1 MLIGITGDTH
11 NNLGNISKICSL
23 FNEAGP
29 SLVIH
34 TGDITLPKSL
44 AAFSNLKMPLIGVY
58 GNNDELEKENLR
70 KETKKFNCNLF
81 EEPHQIKI
89 DGKKII
95 VIHHPELI
103 NEDMLSEA
111 DFIFHG
117 HTHRYRSEIIDGT
130 LIFNPGECA
139 GILKG
144 KNKIGLIDTERKI
157 SEIITF

>member
-1 MLIGITGDTH
+1 MR
-11 NNLGNISKICSL
+11 NISIICNL
-23 FNEAGP
+23 FNDLNP

-44 AAFSNLKMPLIGVY
+44 AAFSSLKMPLIGVY
-58 GNNDELEKENLR
+58 GNNDKFEKEGLA
-70 KETKKFNCNLF
+70 KETKKFNCEFF

-89 DGKKII
+89 DGKNII

-103 NEDMLSEA
+103 DENMLIGA
-111 DFIFHG
+111 DFIVHG
-117 HTHRYRSEIIDGT
+117 HTHRYRSEIIEDT

-157 SEIITF
+157 SKIITF